1 MIGSSGP
8 AERVFFDGVAIVK
21 LPAIAAAVAVIVAP
35 VAMVGAQPQTKA
47 PAAKRICT
55 VVPTI
60 GSRVNNVRR
69 CRTADEREQ
78 EKQEARQV
86 VDRVQNLKVTMCP
99 PSC

>member
-1 MIGSSGP
+1 M
-8 AERVFFDGVAIVK
+8 K
-21 LPAIAAAVAVIVAP
+21 LTALAAALAVITVPIA
-35 VAMVGAQPQTKA
+35 VQGAQEPAKA
-47 PAAKRICT
+47 PAKQRRVCT
-55 VVPTI
+55 VTPTI

-86 VDRVQNLKVTMCP
+86 VDKVQNLKVTMCP

>member
-1 MIGSSGP
+1 M
-8 AERVFFDGVAIVK
+8 K
-21 LPAIAAAVAVIVAP
+21 LPAIAAAIAIILVPITVQGTQAP
-35 VAMVGAQPQTKA
+35 TRA
-47 PAAKRICT
+47 PAAKRVCT

-60 GSRVNNVRR
+60 GSRVNNTRR

-86 VDRVQNLKVTMCP
+86 VDRVQNLKVVMCP